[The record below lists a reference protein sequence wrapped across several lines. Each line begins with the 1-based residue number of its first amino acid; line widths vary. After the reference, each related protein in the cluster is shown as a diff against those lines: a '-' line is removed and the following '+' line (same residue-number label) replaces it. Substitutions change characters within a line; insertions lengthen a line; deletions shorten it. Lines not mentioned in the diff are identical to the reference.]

1 MLVVLRKMFHPVL
14 RHFEHNSEHCRP
26 AKWKRPVVC
35 LVSLILFGLA
45 VAVPLVAPVDV
56 RAGSW
61 LPTIVFGFMG
71 LVGLI
76 VGILGSEHAVAK
88 LLGGR

>member
-1 MLVVLRKMFHPVL
+1 M
-14 RHFEHNSEHCRP
+14 
-26 AKWKRPVVC
+26 
-35 LVSLILFGLA
+35 FGLA
-45 VAVPLVAPVDV
+45 IAVPLVAPVDV